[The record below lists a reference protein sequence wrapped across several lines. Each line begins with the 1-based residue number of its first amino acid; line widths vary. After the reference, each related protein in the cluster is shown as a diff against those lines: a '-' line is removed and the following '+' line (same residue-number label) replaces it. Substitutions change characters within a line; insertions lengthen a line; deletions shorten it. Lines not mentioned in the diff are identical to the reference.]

1 MEIKEA
7 IIHYCRYAER
17 CHTEVRQ
24 KLWDL
29 GCSGNMLE
37 SYMADLIAMDLLN
50 EERFA
55 KAYARGKFRML
66 QWGRVKIKV
75 GLRQRKISEYCIA
88 KAMKEIEPE
97 AYRRTLEKL
106 ADKKFR
112 SLKSAG
118 GNRHHETKAKMV
130 RYLLGKGFEQDIIID
145 LVNVIME
152 K

>member
-1 MEIKEA
+1 
-7 IIHYCRYAER
+7 
-17 CHTEVRQ
+17 
-24 KLWDL
+24 
-29 GCSGNMLE
+29 MLE

-50 EERFA
+50 EERFS

-66 QWGRVKIKV
+66 QWGRVKIKM

-88 KAMKEIEPE
+88 KAMKEIDPE
-97 AYRRTLEKL
+97 EYQKTLTNLAEK
-106 ADKKFR
+106 KYR
-112 SLKSAG
+112 SLRNLG
-118 GNRHHETKAKMV
+118 GNRPLEIKAKMV